1 MPATRP
7 RPPAHSSRKFFLRGL
22 AVLLPSVLTLWL
34 LVQAYRFVDSSIATP
49 INEGIRLAV
58 IQIDRRTGFLPE
70 RFEPNE
76 REVFTELAETAA
88 GRDPLD
94 DVAARQLLRER
105 AFIEWWN
112 ERWYLNLVG
121 LLVAVVAV
129 YLAGRLVG
137 GLIGRSIYRRIER
150 VLTSVPIV
158 KHIYPHVKQV
168 VDFLLSDERP
178 MKFNRVVAIEY
189 PRKGIWSIGLVTGEG
204 MRPVRAN
211 AGDSMTIFIPSS
223 PTPFTGY
230 TITVPRADTVDLD
243 LTIDEALRFVVTAG
257 VLVPPRHA
265 VEPVPDLGGPST
277 APPLPGT

>member
-58 IQIDRRTGFLPE
+58 IQIDRRTGFLPPQ
-70 RFEPNE
+70 FDPGGD
-76 REVFTELAETAA
+76 EVFSEVARTATS
-88 GRDPLD
+88 REPLD
-94 DVAARQLLRER
+94 TNSARQRLREQ

-168 VDFLLSDERP
+168 VDFLLSDDRP

-189 PRKGIWSIGLVTGEG
+189 PRKGIWSIGLVTGDG
-204 MRPVRAN
+204 MRPVQES

-230 TITVPRADTVDLD
+230 TITVPRTDTVDLD

-265 VEPVPDLGGPST
+265 TTPT
-277 APPLPGT
+277 LPGPEPSDGSGPATT

>member
-1 MPATRP
+1 M
-7 RPPAHSSRKFFLRGL
+7 
-22 AVLLPSVLTLWL
+22 LLPSVLTLWL

-58 IQIDRRTGFLPE
+58 IQIDRRTGFLPPQ
-70 RFEPNE
+70 FEPSE
-76 REVFTELAETAA
+76 REIFTELAETATD
-88 GRDPLD
+88 REPLD
-94 DVAARQLLRER
+94 ADAARQLLRER
-105 AFIEWWN
+105 AFVEWWN
-112 ERWYLNLVG
+112 QRWYLNLLG

-137 GLIGRSIYRRIER
+137 GLIGRSIYRRVER

-168 VDFLLSDERP
+168 VDFLLSDDRP

-204 MRPVRAN
+204 MRPVQAS

-230 TITVPRADTVDLD
+230 TITVPRGDTVDLD

-265 VEPVPDLGGPST
+265 VAASLDGPAPDADPK
-277 APPLPGT
+277 PPTD